1 LLRFESHMGNLVP
14 VEFLSAI
21 KMILDNSASNAVDP
35 HFIKLF
41 DLIEKSLDDTK
52 VFTNQYKL
60 Y

>member
-1 LLRFESHMGNLVP
+1 MGNLVP

-41 DLIEKSLDDTK
+41 DLIEKSLDDAK